1 MLKAESMSLDHDNTT
16 SPSSCNAILSS
27 VICYCL
33 SILYSDPVGVDLNML
48 AVIDVYENSAEAS
61 ICNWIKLTIYRQ
73 F

>member
-1 MLKAESMSLDHDNTT
+1 M
-16 SPSSCNAILSS
+16 ILSS

-33 SILYSDPVGVDLNML
+33 SISYSDPVGVDLNML